1 MRSWT
6 CTCRPS
12 AKSDAMA
19 TTSEVRAALRK
30 QMCAPEWAMFHEV
43 SNGTGARG
51 GAAYADVVAMSLYP
65 SRGLE
70 LHGMEIKVSRGDW
83 QRERAKPNKA
93 EIIAAYCDRW
103 WLVTGPNVVHDIGE
117 IPMGWGWK
125 LYDGSKLLT
134 KQQPT
139 KLTPRPMDRVFL
151 AALLRRASEAGDK
164 LINEVI
170 KQRTE
175 VEREANERRVAE
187 AVRYSTESHERLKK
201 SVAEFE
207 EASGISLAGWS
218 DKKRLGRLAMAI
230 DKSGVSSAYYG
241 LDDLAS
247 RLVKMGETLKSH
259 LADCGLDEVLKDAS

>member
-1 MRSWT
+1 MV
-6 CTCRPS
+6 
-12 AKSDAMA
+12 

-70 LHGMEIKVSRGDW
+70 LHGMEIKISRGDW

-117 IPMGWGWK
+117 IPLGWGWK
-125 LYDGSKLLT
+125 LFDGSKLLT

-139 KLTPRPMDRVFL
+139 NLTPKPMDRVFL
-151 AALLRRASEAGDK
+151 AALLRRASEAGDS

-170 KQRTE
+170 KQRTAA
-175 VEREANERRVAE
+175 EREASEKRIAE
-187 AVRYSTESHERLKK
+187 AVRYSTQDHESLKARVK
-201 SVAEFE
+201 EFE
-207 EASGISLAGWS
+207 EASGIPLTGWG
-218 DKKRLGRLAMAI
+218 DKKRLGTLAKAI
-230 DKSGVSSAYYG
+230 DASGISNAFYG
-241 LDDLAS
+241 LDDLS
-247 RLVKMGETLKSH
+247 TRLIRMGETLKTH
-259 LADCGLDEVLKDAS
+259 LADCGLDAALKEVG